1 MALDSDSDSGS
12 SALLGVIVG
21 ALLIGAVALFAF
33 GAFDPSTTRD
43 TAPTNDVEINIPA
56 PNPAPINP

>member
-12 SALLGVIVG
+12 GALLGVIVG

-33 GAFDPSTTRD
+33 GAFDHMGFDTCEYRD
-43 TAPTNDVEINIPA
+43 KCTNPKSRTG
-56 PNPAPINP
+56 

>member
-12 SALLGVIVG
+12 GALLGVIVG

-33 GAFDPSTTRD
+33 GAFDPATTRD
-43 TAPTNDVEINIPA
+43 TTPANVETNVPTPDPA
-56 PNPAPINP
+56 PVNP